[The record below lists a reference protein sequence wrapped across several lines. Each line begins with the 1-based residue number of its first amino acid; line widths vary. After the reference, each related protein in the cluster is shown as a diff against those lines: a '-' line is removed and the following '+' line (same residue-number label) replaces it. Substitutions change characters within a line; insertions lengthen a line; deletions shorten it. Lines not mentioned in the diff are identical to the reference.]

1 MSTRASPAFTVDV
14 PRLEDAAALARIH
27 VRGWE
32 VAYGHLLAGEQWFGQ
47 EAIRRR
53 TAQWTRWLTPSTGGA
68 DDGTYRVG
76 RDAEGAVTGLAASWP
91 PRDPQPVA
99 PRELSV
105 LYIDEAWFG
114 TGLGRALAEAI
125 LEGGPASV
133 WVAEENPR
141 ARRFY
146 EKLGFAPDG
155 AARVEEQLGNL
166 RDVRMLR

>member
-1 MSTRASPAFTVDV
+1 MTTAAPPVFTIDTPRASEAG
-14 PRLEDAAALARIH
+14 ALARVH

-47 EAIRRR
+47 EAIERR
-53 TAQWTRWLTPSTGGA
+53 TRQWTSWLTPGTHGA
-68 DDGTYRVG
+68 DQGTHRVG
-76 RDAEGAVTGLAASWP
+76 RDAEGAVIGLAASWP
-91 PRDPQPVA
+91 PHDPQPAA

-125 LEGGPASV
+125 LEGGPAGV
-133 WVAEENPR
+133 WVAEQNLR
-141 ARRFY
+141 ACRFY
-146 EKLGFAPDG
+146 EKLGFALDG

-166 RDVRMLR
+166 RDLHMVR

>member
-1 MSTRASPAFTVDV
+1 MNTAAPPAFTVGI
-14 PRLEDAAALARIH
+14 PRAAEAEALARVH

-53 TAQWTRWLTPSTGGA
+53 TTQWTRWLTPSTGGN

-76 RDAEGAVTGLAASWP
+76 RDAEGSVIGLAASWP
-91 PRDPQPVA
+91 PRDPPPA
-99 PRELSV
+99 PPRELSV

-114 TGLGRALAEAI
+114 TGLGRVLAEAI

-146 EKLGFAPDG
+146 EKLGFTLDG

-166 RDVRMLR
+166 RDVRMVR